1 MEESLADEMNIR
13 ALFKEEI
20 EKRIKAES
28 KAERKKNANWEPL
41 DFEVMYDKL
50 LVYRE
55 VHGHPNVP
63 VKYQEDMQ
71 LGGWVW
77 EADGAK
83 SAKEEEE
90 TNDANDVDASFNNGG
105 NTNHPSQQRYLTPE
119 RIRLLESIGFLW
131 TMNRPKTKS
140 PAPTSST

>member
-1 MEESLADEMNIR
+1 MGTFLGSSYTSG
-13 ALFKEEI
+13 AL
-20 EKRIKAES
+20 
-28 KAERKKNANWEPL
+28 RKGLGRNWEPL

-50 LVYRE
+50 LAYRE

-71 LGGWVW
+71 LGGWVS

-90 TNDANDVDASFNNGG
+90 TNDANDVDASSNNGG

-119 RIRLLESIGFLW
+119 
-131 TMNRPKTKS
+131 
-140 PAPTSST
+140 